1 VRSVFSTRSATGD
14 GDAAAVVRREASFR
28 YAAVF
33 LLMVVLLVFVIVAP
47 NADLTRAV
55 VCALQGAALLVV
67 VATSRE
73 RRQVRRARVR
83 GIAVVAVLVVAAI
96 ALGFVPA
103 AIVALI
109 NGALAISVMAALVQG
124 LLRLVRQQGVTA
136 QAVAG
141 ALTIYV
147 LTGLVFAWI
156 VSVAADIGTAHY
168 FAGGTDGTQGDRV
181 YYSFTVLTTTGF
193 GDYTAATPVGHA
205 LAVVEMLL
213 GQLYLVSVI
222 GVLVG
227 AVAGRSRR

>member
-1 VRSVFSTRSATGD
+1 VSSVFSTPSGAGE
-14 GDAAAVVRREASFR
+14 GDASVARSEASFR

-33 LLMVVLLVFVIVAP
+33 LLMMALLVFVIVAP
-47 NADLTRAV
+47 AGDATRAG

-67 VATSRE
+67 VATSR
-73 RRQVRRARVR
+73 VRRRTRRTRSRVV
-83 GIAVVAVLVVAAI
+83 AVVAALFVAAI
-96 ALGFVPA
+96 AVGVVPA
-103 AIVALI
+103 SVVAVV
-109 NGALAISVMAALVQG
+109 NGALAISVMVALVDG
-124 LLRLVRQQGVTA
+124 LLRLVREQGVNA

-156 VSVAADIGTAHY
+156 VSLIADLGSTK
-168 FAGGTDGTQGDRV
+168 FFTGGTDGTEGDRV

-193 GDYTAATPVGHA
+193 GDYTAATAVGHA

-213 GQLYLVSVI
+213 GQLYLVTVI

-227 AVAGRSRR
+227 AVAGRSGR

>member
-1 VRSVFSTRSATGD
+1 MSD
-14 GDAAAVVRREASFR
+14 GDSAAVVRREASFR

-33 LLMVVLLVFVIVAP
+33 ALMLVLLVFVIVAP
-47 NADLTRAV
+47 SSDLTRAG

-73 RRQVRRARVR
+73 RRTVRRARTR
-83 GIAVVAVLVVAAI
+83 GVAAVAALVVAAI
-96 ALGFVPA
+96 AFGLVPA
-103 AIVALI
+103 SVVAVI
-109 NGALAISVMAALVQG
+109 NGTLAISVMVALVRG
-124 LLRLVRQQGVTA
+124 LLRLVSQQGVTA

-156 VSVAADIGTAHY
+156 VSVVADTGATHY
-168 FAGGTDGTQGDRV
+168 FTGGTDGTQGDRV

-193 GDYTAATPVGHA
+193 GDFTAATPVGHA

-213 GQLYLVSVI
+213 GQLYLVTVI